1 MSKRQSNYSQSQ
13 QHEKDDSLIRIPPY
27 WYIHVLDQNTNVTK
41 LEVGPKTYIR
51 QDNERIMFGPER
63 MITIPPRSFCVI
75 ENPLIRDDCGKPML
89 DQYGQIRLA
98 HADKEVR
105 LAQEPFPL
113 YPGESLKTPVTA
125 LRVVK
130 ANTALRLKA
139 ELDFVGEKNEQKIA
153 GDEWLFEGPGTYIPR
168 KEVSV
173 EEVIKATV
181 IMKNKALKL
190 SARKEMTDRNGVAR
204 VTGESWLVKKT
215 GAYLPGA
222 YEEVVEIV
230 NAIVLTEKV
239 ALHMRAEQTFTDF
252 MGTKRKNGEE
262 WLIKMSDTESHIPDV
277 FETVVG
283 IVDVTTLTSRQ
294 YCIVINPFDETT
306 GKNKLGSKK
315 LVKGEAS
322 FFLRPGEKL
331 EAGIQDVYVL
341 GEDEGL
347 ILKATE
353 ACVDEEGRER
363 KPGDKWKIRGPCDY
377 VPTVSVVVHAKR
389 RAIALDEN
397 EGIYVRNMKTGQVRS
412 ICGETYMLTQ
422 DEELWEKHLPDQVE
436 NLLQSGLDPM
446 ADRGLLRAK
455 GAPSACLKKGR
466 DRTRVVTYRVNT
478 NSCVQIYDYKE
489 KKARVVFGPHL
500 VMLGPDEQFTQLSLS
515 GGKPKRPNAIRA
527 LSLLLGPDFCT
538 DSITIETSDHARLQL
553 QLSYNWSFNIKKALE
568 NQVEAAKLFCIPDFV
583 GDMCKAIASRIRGA
597 VASVSFDDFHKNSSR
612 IIRASVFGV
621 NEKGKVRDCFEFSQN
636 MLNVTSIDIQSVE
649 PVDQRTREALLKS
662 VQLAIEITTN
672 SQEATARHEAQRME
686 QEARGRLERQKIA
699 DEASAERARRD
710 LLELQSQSAA
720 IESTGQAKAEAQS
733 RAEAA
738 RIEGE
743 AEVEQARLKAN
754 ASSIR
759 SAADLEQLTK
769 ARDAELK
776 YLTEQNDIEICKN
789 RELSK
794 IETEKFEKMVAVIGT
809 ETIRSIATA
818 GPDHQVKLLRSLGIQ
833 STIFTDGRSPI
844 NLFNTAQG
852 LIGGSQAAALNMAA
866 SSQVQQSDLD
876 E

>member
-1 MSKRQSNYSQSQ
+1 MSNRKHQ
-13 QHEKDDSLIRIPPY
+13 QGSMDDSLIRIPPY
-27 WYIHVLDQNTNVTK
+27 FYIHVLDQNTNVTK
-41 LEVGPKTYIR
+41 LEVGPRTYIR
-51 QDNERIMFGPER
+51 QDNERVIFGPER
-63 MITIPPRSFCVI
+63 MITIPPRSYCVI
-75 ENPLIRDDCGKPML
+75 ENPLVRGEDGKPIV
-89 DQYGQIRLA
+89 DQYGQIKLS

-105 LAQEPFPL
+105 LAQDPFPL
-113 YPGESLKTPVTA
+113 YPGEVLKTPTTP
-125 LRVVK
+125 LKVVP
-130 ANTALRLKA
+130 ANNALRLRA
-139 ELDFVGEKNEQKIA
+139 ELDFIDEKGDQKIA

-173 EEVIKATV
+173 EEQIKATIV
-181 IMKNKALKL
+181 MKNRAIKL
-190 SARKEMTDRNGVAR
+190 SARKEMVDRNGVPR
-204 VTGESWLVKKT
+204 VTGEMWLVKKV

-222 YEEVVEIV
+222 YEEVEEVV
-230 NAIVLTEKV
+230 AAVVLTEKV
-239 ALHMRAEQTFTDF
+239 ALHMRAIQTFTDF
-252 MGTKRKNGEE
+252 KGVERKNGEE
-262 WLIKMSDTESHIPDV
+262 WLIKMSDTEAHIPDV

-283 IVDVTTLTSRQ
+283 VVNVTTLTSRQ
-294 YCIVINPFDETT
+294 YCIIINPVNEET
-306 GKNKLGSKK
+306 GKNQLGSKK
-315 LVKGEAS
+315 LVKGETS

-331 EAGIQDVYVL
+331 EAGIQNVYVL

-353 ACVDEEGRER
+353 ACVDQEGASR

-377 VPTVSVVVHAKR
+377 VPTVSVEVFAKR
-389 RAIALDEN
+389 RAISLDEN

-436 NLLQSGLDPM
+436 KLLGSGLDPL

-455 GAPSACLKKGR
+455 AADGGPKKGR
-466 DRTRVVTYRVNT
+466 DKTRVITYRVNT

-515 GGKPKRPNAIRA
+515 GGKPKRPNTIRA

-538 DSITIETSDHARLQL
+538 DLITIETSDHARLQL
-553 QLSYNWSFNIKKALE
+553 QLSYNWHFEIQKALE
-568 NQVEAAKLFCIPDFV
+568 DQDEAAKLFCIPDFV

-612 IIRASVFGV
+612 IIRTSVFGL
-621 NEKGKVRDCFEFSQN
+621 NEKGKVRESFQFSQN
-636 MLNVTSIDIQSVE
+636 KLTVTSIDIQSVE

-672 SQEATARHEAQRME
+672 SQEATARHEAERME
-686 QEARGRLERQKIA
+686 QEARGRLERQKIS
-699 DEASAERARRD
+699 DEASAERSRRD

-743 AEVEQARLKAN
+743 AEVEQARLRAE
-754 ASSIR
+754 ASTIR
-759 SAADLEQLTK
+759 STAELEQLTK
-769 ARDAELK
+769 AREAELK
-776 YLTEQNDIEICKN
+776 YLQDQNQIELNKS
-789 RELSK
+789 RESSK
-794 IETEKFEKMVAVIGT
+794 IEIEKFEKMVSSIGT
-809 ETIRSIATA
+809 DTIRAIATA

-833 STIFTDGRSPI
+833 STIFTDGKSPI

-852 LIGGSQAAALNMAA
+852 LIGNAPTLTQVANQATN
-866 SSQVQQSDLD
+866 QDDL
-876 E
+876 ESECS